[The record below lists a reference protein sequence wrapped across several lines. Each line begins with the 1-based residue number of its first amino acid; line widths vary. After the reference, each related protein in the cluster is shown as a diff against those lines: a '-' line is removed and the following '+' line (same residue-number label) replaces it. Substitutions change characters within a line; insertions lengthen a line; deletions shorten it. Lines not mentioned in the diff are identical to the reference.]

1 MKNKELY
8 VKIAATTILLLL
20 LLIIMILIGYKNYS
34 RYRDTIVR
42 QQQEHLLTIAKSIS
56 RNTNEYLKENSDKL
70 SLLAENPIITEALKN
85 MESKE
90 EYGFQEDL
98 VQNIFEKNIDE
109 LESMFLISD
118 NKEIIF
124 HYPRDTYIRKTTIDD
139 SIVNNVLANKKPY
152 YTREYLSGPNKFSVD
167 ILYPVIINN
176 EVKGILVSTISLNK
190 LFDNLIKPIRSGE
203 KGYVMVKNREG
214 IIIMHPVKE
223 QIGIESIKVRKEKFP
238 KLDWSEL
245 EELNEK
251 QLKDKEGY
259 HIYSSRWWQEKEIKL
274 FKKITAFTTL
284 ETENIAWIISVQMD
298 YSEIEEPIKSSLM
311 NIIAVTTIIMI
322 FVIIVLYIIFRI
334 DKERKALE
342 LETKYLKQLN
352 ETWDKLIKSE
362 ARLRHAQKLETIGLL
377 TSGIA
382 HEFNNLLSPIIGYS
396 EILLDSITDNK
407 DITEDLMEI
416 KKSALRSQEITNQI
430 LDFSRKDTL
439 TAKIKPIKV
448 EDVIMDSIKLIKSI
462 QPRNI
467 KIELNIRCN
476 GLIVADKTQMEQVLM
491 NLYTNA
497 YHAMGEKEGILEI
510 NADEVDITFKESGLY
525 GLSEGKYV
533 KIQVIDSGIGMDEE
547 IASKIFDPFFTTKES
562 GEGTGLGLSVVQ
574 GIIKE
579 HNGSIIIKS
588 KVNVGTT
595 VNIYLPIFEGNNN
608 EN

>member
-448 EDVIMDSIKLIKSI
+448 EDVIKDSIKLIKSI